1 MLCLSM
7 KRPGPEWMREL
18 LEHAGIRLNPTQLD
32 QLWRYHTLLR
42 ARNKD
47 RDLTRIVDFQQMV
60 VKHYVDCM
68 YVGKLMKLPS
78 PLLDVGSGAGFP
90 GIPIKIRYPHLQVTL
105 AEPRPRRVEFLREA
119 VEALGL
125 QRTDVFE
132 HKVVSRSFTTPMAG
146 VITRALETMDKTIL
160 RTSGCTPAG
169 SKLIFMK
176 GPSAQPELDEAM
188 KRFGSQ
194 LRVVQ
199 DEHYRLPGTPHQRRL
214 IVLERVAS
222 G

>member
-1 MLCLSM
+1 M

-18 LEHAGIRLNPTQLD
+18 LERADIRLNPTQLD

-42 ARNKD
+42 SRNKD

-60 VKHYVDCM
+60 VKHYIDCM
-68 YVGKLMKLPS
+68 YVGKLTQLPS
-78 PLLDVGSGAGFP
+78 PLLDVGTGAGFP
-90 GIPIKIRYPHLQVTL
+90 GIPIKIRYPHLHVIL

-132 HKVVSRSFTTPMAG
+132 HKVVSRSFTTPVAG

-160 RTSGCTPAG
+160 RTSGCTPPG
-169 SKLIFMK
+169 SRLIFMK

-188 KRFGSQ
+188 RRFGSQ
-194 LRVVQ
+194 LEIVQ
-199 DEHYRLPGTPHQRRL
+199 DEHYRLPNMLEQKRRL
-214 IVLERVAS
+214 IVLKKR
-222 G
+222 